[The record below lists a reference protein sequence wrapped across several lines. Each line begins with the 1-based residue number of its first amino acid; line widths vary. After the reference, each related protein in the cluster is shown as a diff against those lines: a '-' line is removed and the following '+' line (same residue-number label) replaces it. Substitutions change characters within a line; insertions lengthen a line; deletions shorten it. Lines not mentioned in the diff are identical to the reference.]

1 MPQICQTFTT
11 YVWPQKYTVYRIPLR
26 QLKSRAARILPFPL
40 QMNRKFYLEVTMNE
54 FLLHCAMCSWE
65 DMHLVDMIN
74 CILRRRQYALSTFSK
89 VTPRVYIWRM
99 KNKKT
104 HKSTLDGV
112 GQCGHDKICQSD
124 ALLWYAHEYPAFT
137 TKKIWDTSAWHIKG
151 PSTSCGTQHHPSVLK
166 CNEDCWIQFIISTGS
181 VRSVKTGQFHGNG
194 WKIKFNDLG
203 DCNEFPW
210 GKFVTSWVYSFV
222 ITFTLANRFHMAT
235 VVSCEFR
242 LRHLRYFSNTKG
254 TSPVRLSPLCLRAHP
269 CSFPTKC
276 KQSQSG
282 IRVPSNYMTFP
293 GLKNS
298 WPPCKAPSFK
308 LPKEDGAKDLSA
320 PE

>member
-1 MPQICQTFTT
+1 MAIFNS
-11 YVWPQKYTVYRIPLR
+11 YV
-26 QLKSRAARILPFPL
+26 SLP
-40 QMNRKFYLEVTMNE
+40 E
-54 FLLHCAMCSWE
+54 
-65 DMHLVDMIN
+65 
-74 CILRRRQYALSTFSK
+74 
-89 VTPRVYIWRM
+89 
-99 KNKKT
+99 
-104 HKSTLDGV
+104 G
-112 GQCGHDKICQSD
+112 
-124 ALLWYAHEYPAFT
+124 
-137 TKKIWDTSAWHIKG
+137 
-151 PSTSCGTQHHPSVLK
+151 
-166 CNEDCWIQFIISTGS
+166 NEDCWIQFIISTGS

-210 GKFVTSWVYSFV
+210 RKFVTSWVYSFIV
-222 ITFTLANRFHMAT
+222 TFTLANRFHMAT

-269 CSFPTKC
+269 CSCPTKC